1 MDIPFIDL
9 DAQEKVIGKKLE
21 GAVETVLQHKKF
33 INGPEVS
40 VFEESLAK
48 FANVN
53 NAITCGSGT
62 DALLLPLMAIGV
74 GEGDAVFV
82 PSFTFVATAEVVS
95 LLKATPFFVDVD
107 MKTFNIDPEIFIELN
122 ESIQSEVLQLLSIDS
137 LIKIIKRLESD
148 NAIKILENLSKE
160 VKEKVLEKLPPKD
173 KFLLQEGLSY
183 PEDSAA
189 RIMQREFTAV
199 PSNWTVGQTIDYLRE
214 NKDLPE
220 EFLEI
225 FIVDN
230 EFKPIGTVPSSRV
243 LRTSRDLKMNSIM
256 REMPVLISVNM
267 DKEEVGLTFENYNLV
282 SAGVVNKENKLVG
295 MITADD
301 VVTVVQEE
309 AEEDA
314 LRLAGVGD
322 EEITDSVMLKTKRRF
337 NWLLLNLFTAL
348 LATWVISF
356 FGASIEQMVAL
367 AFLMP
372 IVASMGGN
380 AGMQTLAV
388 TIRAIATK
396 ELSKSNF
403 NRVVGKEF
411 LIGILN
417 GIIFAIIT
425 AIIVQLWFKELNLS
439 ILIGISM
446 VLNMIVAGL
455 FGILVPVSLKKLNI
469 DPALASSVFVT
480 TITDVIGFLSF
491 LGLGSFYFLN

>member
-1 MDIPFIDL
+1 MALLKSTGNKKVNLDFNKEFIRTFSNNIERRNVDFINQTLNDLHAADIANLIENL
-9 DAQEKVIGKKLE
+9 N
-21 GAVETVLQHKKF
+21 VETRTKL
-33 INGPEVS
+33 IEI
-40 VFEESLAK
+40 ES
-48 FANVN
+48 
-53 NAITCGSGT
+53 
-62 DALLLPLMAIGV
+62 
-74 GEGDAVFV
+74 
-82 PSFTFVATAEVVS
+82 
-95 LLKATPFFVDVD
+95 
-107 MKTFNIDPEIFIELN
+107 FNIDPEIFIELN
-122 ESIQSEVLQLLSIDS
+122 ESVQSEVLQHLSIES
-137 LIKIIKRLESD
+137 LIKIIRRLESD
-148 NAIKILENLSKE
+148 NAIKILENLNKDS
-160 VKEKVLEKLPPKD
+160 KEKVLEKLPPKD

-214 NKDLPE
+214 DKDLPE

-230 EFKPIGTVPSSRV
+230 DFKPIGTVPSSRV
-243 LRTSRDLKMNSIM
+243 LRTPRDSKMNYIM
-256 REMPVLISVNM
+256 SEMPVLISVNM
-267 DKEEVGLTFENYNLV
+267 DKEEVGQAFENYNLV

-322 EEITDSVMLKTKRRF
+322 EEITDSVLLKTKRRF

-425 AIIVQLWFKELNLS
+425 AVIVQFWFKDFNLS

-446 VLNMIVAGL
+446 ILNMIVAGL
-455 FGILVPVSLKKLNI
+455 FGILVPVSLKKLSI

-491 LGLGSFYFLN
+491 LGLGSVYFLN

>member
-1 MDIPFIDL
+1 MTLPKSREAKKVNL
-9 DAQEKVIGKKLE
+9 DFNKE
-21 GAVETVLQHKKF
+21 F
-33 INGPEVS
+33 INT
-40 VFEESLAK
+40 FTQNIESGNVEFINQTLKDLHEADV
-48 FANVN
+48 ANLIEN
-53 NAITCGSGT
+53 LNPDTRNKLIEIES
-62 DALLLPLMAIGV
+62 
-74 GEGDAVFV
+74 
-82 PSFTFVATAEVVS
+82 
-95 LLKATPFFVDVD
+95 
-107 MKTFNIDPEIFIELN
+107 FNIDPEIFIELN
-122 ESIQSEVLQLLSIDS
+122 ESIQSEVLQLLSIES

-148 NAIKILENLSKE
+148 NAIKILENLPKKI
-160 VKEKVLEKLPPKD
+160 KEKVLEKLPPKD

-214 NKDLPE
+214 DKDLPE

-230 EFKPIGTVPSSRV
+230 DFKPIGTVPSSRV

-439 ILIGISM
+439 LI
-446 VLNMIVAGL
+446 NWYFNDFKYDCCRIVWN
-455 FGILVPVSLKKLNI
+455 FSSSFIKKI
-469 DPALASSVFVT
+469 K
-480 TITDVIGFLSF
+480 
-491 LGLGSFYFLN
+491 Y

>member
-1 MDIPFIDL
+1 MTLPKSTETKKVNL
-9 DAQEKVIGKKLE
+9 DFNKD
-21 GAVETVLQHKKF
+21 F
-33 INGPEVS
+33 INT
-40 VFEESLAK
+40 FTHNIESRNVEFINQTLKNLHEADV
-48 FANVN
+48 ANLIEN
-53 NAITCGSGT
+53 LNHDTRTKLIEIES
-62 DALLLPLMAIGV
+62 
-74 GEGDAVFV
+74 
-82 PSFTFVATAEVVS
+82 
-95 LLKATPFFVDVD
+95 
-107 MKTFNIDPEIFIELN
+107 FNIEPEIFIELN
-122 ESIQSEVLQLLSIDS
+122 ESVQSEVLQLLSIES
-137 LIKIIKRLESD
+137 LAKIIKRLESD
-148 NAIKILENLSKE
+148 NAIKILENVSKDI
-160 VKEKVLEKLPPKD
+160 KEKVLEKLPPKD

-214 NKDLPE
+214 EKDLPE

-230 EFKPIGTVPSSRV
+230 DFKPIGTVPSSRV

-256 REMPVLISVNM
+256 LAMPVLISVNM

-348 LATWVISF
+348 LATWVISN

-425 AIIVQLWFKELNLS
+425 AVIVQLWFKEIYLS
-439 ILIGISM
+439 LLIGISM
-446 VLNMIVAGL
+446 TLNMIVAGL

-491 LGLGSFYFLN
+491 LGLGSYFLLN

>member
-1 MDIPFIDL
+1 MSLIKSIRGKNVNFDFNKEFLSIFSDKIKVSDI
-9 DAQEKVIGKKLE
+9 
-21 GAVETVLQHKKF
+21 KF
-33 INGPEVS
+33 INQTLEDLHPSDVANLIENLS
-40 VFEESLAK
+40 SETRAKLLEIEE
-48 FANVN
+48 F
-53 NAITCGSGT
+53 
-62 DALLLPLMAIGV
+62 D
-74 GEGDAVFV
+74 
-82 PSFTFVATAEVVS
+82 
-95 LLKATPFFVDVD
+95 
-107 MKTFNIDPEIFIELN
+107 IDPEIFVEIN
-122 ESIQSEVLQLLSIDS
+122 ESIQTEILQLLSNDS
-137 LIKIIKRLESD
+137 IAKIIKRLESD
-148 NAIKILENLSKE
+148 NAISIIENLNQ
-160 VKEKVLEKLPPKD
+160 EKKNLVLDKLPPKD
-173 KFLLQEGLSY
+173 RFLLEEGLSY

-199 PSNWTVGQTIDYLRE
+199 PSDWSVGQTIDYLRE
-214 NKDLPE
+214 SKDLPE

-230 EFKPIGTVPSSRV
+230 DFKPVGIVPSSRV
-243 LRTSRDLKMNSIM
+243 LRTPREKKMNTIM

-267 DKEEVGLTFENYNLV
+267 DKEEVGHTFENYNLV
-282 SAGVVNKENKLVG
+282 SAGVVNKNNKLVG

-309 AEEDA
+309 AEEDV

-322 EEITDSVMLKTKRRF
+322 EEITDSVLIKTKRRF

-348 LATWVISF
+348 LATWVISL

-396 ELSKSNF
+396 ELSSGNF
-403 NRVVGKEF
+403 NKIVGKEF

-425 AIIVQLWFKELNLS
+425 AIIVQFWFQELKLS
-439 ILIGISM
+439 LLIGISM

-455 FGILVPVSLKKLNI
+455 FGILVPVSLKKVNI

-491 LGLGSFYFLN
+491 LGIGSYFFLN

>member
-1 MDIPFIDL
+1 MAL
-9 DAQEKVIGKKLE
+9 SKSEKVKKVNLDFNKE
-21 GAVETVLQHKKF
+21 F
-33 INGPEVS
+33 INT
-40 VFEESLAK
+40 FTQNIESRNVEFINQTLKDLHEADV
-48 FANVN
+48 ANLIEN
-53 NAITCGSGT
+53 LDPNTRNKLIEIES
-62 DALLLPLMAIGV
+62 
-74 GEGDAVFV
+74 
-82 PSFTFVATAEVVS
+82 
-95 LLKATPFFVDVD
+95 
-107 MKTFNIDPEIFIELN
+107 FNIDPEIFIELN

-137 LIKIIKRLESD
+137 LIKLIKRLESD
-148 NAIKILENLSKE
+148 NAIKILENLSKS
-160 VKEKVLEKLPPKD
+160 VKEQVLEKLPPKD

-214 NKDLPE
+214 DKDLPE

-230 EFKPIGTVPSSRV
+230 DFKPIGTVPSSRV
-243 LRTSRDLKMNSIM
+243 LRTPRDLKMNSIM

-439 ILIGISM
+439 LLIGISM

>member
-1 MDIPFIDL
+1 MALLKSTGNKKVNLDFNKEFISTFSSNIENRNVD
-9 DAQEKVIGKKLE
+9 
-21 GAVETVLQHKKF
+21 F
-33 INGPEVS
+33 INQTLNDLHAADIANLIENLNI
-40 VFEESLAK
+40 ETRTKLIEIES
-48 FANVN
+48 
-53 NAITCGSGT
+53 
-62 DALLLPLMAIGV
+62 
-74 GEGDAVFV
+74 
-82 PSFTFVATAEVVS
+82 
-95 LLKATPFFVDVD
+95 
-107 MKTFNIDPEIFIELN
+107 FNIDPEIFIELN
-122 ESIQSEVLQLLSIDS
+122 ESVQSEVLQQLSIDS
-137 LIKIIKRLESD
+137 LSKIIRRLESD
-148 NAIKILENLSKE
+148 NAIKILENLNKE
-160 VKEKVLEKLPPKD
+160 SKEKVLEKLPPKD

-214 NKDLPE
+214 DKDLPE

-230 EFKPIGTVPSSRV
+230 DFKPIGTVPSSRV
-243 LRTSRDLKMNSIM
+243 LRTPRDSKMNSIM
-256 REMPVLISVNM
+256 AEMPVLISVNM
-267 DKEEVGLTFENYNLV
+267 DKEEVGHAFENYNLV

-322 EEITDSVMLKTKRRF
+322 EEITDSVLLKTKRRF

-388 TIRAIATK
+388 TIRAIATQ

-425 AIIVQLWFKELNLS
+425 AIIVQLWFKDINLS
-439 ILIGISM
+439 LLIGISM
-446 VLNMIVAGL
+446 ILNMIVAGL
-455 FGILVPVSLKKLNI
+455 FGILVPVSLKKMNI

-491 LGLGSFYFLN
+491 LGLGSYYFLN

>member
-1 MDIPFIDL
+1 MALLKSTGNKKVNLDFNKEFISTFSEKIESGDI
-9 DAQEKVIGKKLE
+9 Q
-21 GAVETVLQHKKF
+21 F
-33 INGPEVS
+33 INQTLKDLHEADVANLIENLNPDTRVKLIEL
-40 VFEESLAK
+40 ES
-48 FANVN
+48 
-53 NAITCGSGT
+53 
-62 DALLLPLMAIGV
+62 
-74 GEGDAVFV
+74 
-82 PSFTFVATAEVVS
+82 
-95 LLKATPFFVDVD
+95 
-107 MKTFNIDPEIFIELN
+107 FNIDPEIFIELN
-122 ESIQSEVLQLLSIDS
+122 ESIQGEVLKLLSIDS
-137 LIKIIKRLESD
+137 IIKIIKRLESD
-148 NAIKILENLSKE
+148 DAIKILENIEKE
-160 VKEKVLEKLPPKD
+160 TKEKILEKLPPKD
-173 KFLLQEGLSY
+173 KFLLEEGLSY

-199 PSNWTVGQTIDYLRE
+199 PSNWSVGQTIDYLRE
-214 NKDLPE
+214 TKDLPK

-225 FIVDN
+225 FIVNND
-230 EFKPIGTVPSSRV
+230 FKPIGTVPSSRV
-243 LRTSRDLKMNSIM
+243 LRTPRELKMNSIM
-256 REMPVLISVNM
+256 SEMPVLISANM
-267 DKEEVGLTFENYNLV
+267 DQEEVGHTFENYNLV
-282 SAGVVNKENKLVG
+282 SAGVVNKDNKLVG

-309 AEEDA
+309 AEEDV

-322 EEITDSVMLKTKRRF
+322 EEITDSVMIKTKRRF

-417 GIIFAIIT
+417 GVIFAIIT
-425 AIIVQLWFKELNLS
+425 AVIVQFWFKEINLS

-446 VLNMIVAGL
+446 ILNMIVAGL

-480 TITDVIGFLSF
+480 TNTEVIGYLSF